1 MTTPTNFTHLET
13 KVLESLIANL
23 YAEPGFSDVSD
34 QDLVFKTG
42 IPAKSIRGVLSSLG
56 KKGVIFQLTA
66 RELGIEGGGF
76 NTIVYLESN
85 HYNLHPEWSLDIE

>member
-34 QDLVFKTG
+34 QDLVNNTG
-42 IPAKSIRGVLSSLG
+42 IPSKSIRGVLSSLG
-56 KKGVIFQLTA
+56 KKGVIFQESA
-66 RELGIEGGGF
+66 RDLGIEGADF
-76 NTIVYLESN
+76 NTIVFLNSN
-85 HYNLHPEWSLDIE
+85 HYHLHPEWCLEA